1 MPIKPNIVGATL
13 LLAMSMGDAPAQA
26 APPAATVTYP
36 SSSAAS
42 ERLSDLPNAP
52 WAQSPQHLTVMPSPK
67 ALPPRGAGPG
77 AGEGEQHRQGPDIG
91 IQSKTSFAGIGANG
105 FIPSDANI
113 AVGKT
118 IRPAPVTSSR
128 SSTPRSPFTT
138 RAERC
143 SPARYSSIRCG
154 PRLAVS
160 APAARRAIRSSSM
173 TALLTAGWLPSLA
186 ASHRPITSASRY
198 RKPVIRAAPTTSIP
212 TRSITILTI
221 TPSSASGQPRA
232 IPRILRRT
240 TCSRTGRLLSAPS
253 FVPMTAPR

>member
-13 LLAMSMGDAPAQA
+13 LLAMSMGDAPGQA

-52 WAQSPQHLTVMPSPK
+52 WARSPQHPTVMPSPK

-77 AGEGEQHRQGPDIG
+77 AGEGEQHGQGRDIG

-118 IRPAPVTSSR
+118 N
-128 SSTPRSPFTT
+128 
-138 RAERC
+138 
-143 SPARYSSIRCG
+143 
-154 PRLAVS
+154 S
-160 APAARRAIRSSSM
+160 AGAGYIVQVVNTEISVYNK
-173 TALLTAGWLPSLA
+173 TGTLLTG
-186 ASHRPITSASRY
+186 
-198 RKPVIRAAPTTSIP
+198 PV
-212 TRSITILTI
+212 
-221 TPSSASGQPRA
+221 
-232 IPRILRRT
+232 
-240 TCSRTGRLLSAPS
+240 
-253 FVPMTAPR
+253 